1 MTCMF
6 SISDPL
12 QKIISDSVEVHY
24 AHDGAILKKRSRER
38 VLYTVG
44 YNIDIDRENHF
55 RELIMLY
62 LPWRNE
68 SKLIDGYV
76 SFEEKYNIFAAII
89 DKNKQSY
96 HRMSSSDLAN
106 LNSDLLHFTPDNDI
120 IVPQSQ
126 QQNDLD
132 ELEGSTESQLYK
144 CFDPGRPDN
153 TYDLAL
159 DLGIGRNQKC
169 PDGKKTIV
177 SAIDSISGDIPSHL
191 KTKLLSKIPEDSNK
205 TKGLSKYLHI
215 AEECPAELCANID
228 VSDGL
233 ANGTPCLK
241 KKIEF
246 RVPGS
251 DRCSIIWVHFDEQNV
266 GKTYRNQY
274 KHLFTVDIPSHYTP
288 IIEINRQFSFNYYQ
302 SFHVTRRQFPL
313 IMSSAKTVHKAQ
325 GSTMNE
331 AVIHFGCRKVEH
343 MHYVALSRVKNLAS
357 VKILELNAN
366 KIALS
371 TAVIKEMARM
381 RQSAVTSLSIP
392 LVYSFPQNSH
402 TLIFHNCRSLHR
414 YINDIRK
421 DFNFLA
427 SSFIAFSETK
437 LNVQPSVQY
446 ELPGFNL
453 YRNDGY
459 VNDHNHQIYHGTA
472 IFTRNP
478 VPNFKILNTHGLELS
493 SATIS
498 LCELELQIGIVY
510 CPPKNAS
517 FDSFKKVFQVFNTE
531 FNFNKPLVI
540 MGDFNVNLMQ
550 QDKFSAY
557 ITSSHKLRQL
567 VTTPTTDHGSLIDH
581 IYTNLDDKYIA
592 NSATATMTSL
602 LDIMKKTGPLPQP
615 LRVLVAAVAEPY
627 TYAPE
632 KQLLKLTLC
641 DATAMCKAV
650 VFDAKKFPKFKEN
663 SGVVLHNAVLNKD
676 REVVVTTQTRV
687 FVSVAPEV
695 PADLLLSAIE
705 VIRPTP
711 PDIVP
716 IDRAKRSPAKQR
728 TSIQGQIV
736 NDSVATTVMVND
748 KEVNVQTITVED
760 RTGKV
765 KVSLWR
771 NIAAEPVML
780 GDVVAITNI
789 VVNSKRY
796 NNEESLS
803 STQFTKIERQQL
815 REMNLVNFICAGRKR
830 QNEAKDN
837 TNPTGISESVI
848 HRFINV
854 LAVSMKPD
862 IAHVTLDTFTGPG
875 DRGLTISTGKDCG
888 VTFQV
893 LSSLDRAGVAFNI
906 KGNGKKKGE

>member
-1 MTCMF
+1 YEIDTLD
-6 SISDPL
+6 DP
-12 QKIISDSVEVHY
+12 IIHTFGSCSSDSVEVHY

-44 YNIDIDRENHF
+44 YNIDSDRENHF

-106 LNSDLLHFTPDNDI
+106 LNSDLLHFTPDNGI
-120 IVPQSQ
+120 IVAQSQ

-233 ANGTPCLK
+233 ANGTPCLIK
-241 KKIEF
+241 KLEF

-421 DFNFLA
+421 DFNFLS

-510 CPPKNAS
+510 CSPKNAS

-540 MGDFNVNLMQ
+540 M
-550 QDKFSAY
+550 
-557 ITSSHKLRQL
+557 
-567 VTTPTTDHGSLIDH
+567 
-581 IYTNLDDKYIA
+581 
-592 NSATATMTSL
+592 ATMTSL

-748 KEVNVQTITVED
+748 KEVNVRTITVED

-771 NIAAEPVML
+771 NIAAEPVVLGDVVAITNIVVNTKRYNDEESLSSTQFTKIEDSVATTVMVNDKEVNVRTITVEDRTGKVKVSLWRNIAAEPVVL

-803 STQFTKIERQQL
+803 STQFTKI
-815 REMNLVNFICAGRKR
+815 
-830 QNEAKDN
+830 
-837 TNPTGISESVI
+837 
-848 HRFINV
+848 
-854 LAVSMKPD
+854 
-862 IAHVTLDTFTGPG
+862 
-875 DRGLTISTGKDCG
+875 
-888 VTFQV
+888 
-893 LSSLDRAGVAFNI
+893 
-906 KGNGKKKGE
+906 

>member
-1 MTCMF
+1 MGVAIQQWRAQIGCFYKILVDTVFQMVIA
-6 SISDPL
+6 SIAENNVRKNKHKFVSIVPEQTLPSSQTSTSIPL
-12 QKIISDSVEVHY
+12 HASPIVADCFPPSHPAVCAPITLIDLPFLVPVNQPVVNSKKRKKSSNDRTKPGCAQTKKQKTSLSDSVEVHY

-44 YNIDIDRENHF
+44 YNIDSDRENHF

-120 IVPQSQ
+120 IVAQSQ

-233 ANGTPCLK
+233 ANGTPCLIK
-241 KKIEF
+241 KLEF
-246 RVPGS
+246 RVPVS

-288 IIEINRQFSFNYYQ
+288 IIEINRQ
-302 SFHVTRRQFPL
+302 
-313 IMSSAKTVHKAQ
+313 
-325 GSTMNE
+325 
-331 AVIHFGCRKVEH
+331 
-343 MHYVALSRVKNLAS
+343 
-357 VKILELNAN
+357 
-366 KIALS
+366 
-371 TAVIKEMARM
+371 
-381 RQSAVTSLSIP
+381 
-392 LVYSFPQNSH
+392 
-402 TLIFHNCRSLHR
+402 
-414 YINDIRK
+414 

-427 SSFIAFSETK
+427 SSFIVFSETK

-459 VNDHNHQIYHGTA
+459 
-472 IFTRNP
+472 
-478 VPNFKILNTHGLELS
+478 
-493 SATIS
+493 
-498 LCELELQIGIVY
+498 IGIVY
-510 CPPKNAS
+510 CSPKNAS

-540 MGDFNVNLMQ
+540 M
-550 QDKFSAY
+550 
-557 ITSSHKLRQL
+557 
-567 VTTPTTDHGSLIDH
+567 
-581 IYTNLDDKYIA
+581 
-592 NSATATMTSL
+592 ATMTSL

-748 KEVNVQTITVED
+748 KEVNVRTITVED

-771 NIAAEPVML
+771 NIAAEPVVL

-803 STQFTKIERQQL
+803 STQFTKIEDYLEADLEAVLLGDSGYPLRRYLITPILHPSNENEESSDHVLTLIHRLKARSHRKNFAGAFLERSWPPLRQ
-815 REMNLVNFICAGRKR
+815 RRIRSATAYGPSYR
-830 QNEAKDN
+830 
-837 TNPTGISESVI
+837 SESFELHKILRAV
-848 HRFINV
+848 RSGQFSAPAKFTTAPTTPSQS
-854 LAVSMKPD
+854 LAPLDASSW
-862 IAHVTLDTFTGPG
+862 TLGSARPTQK
-875 DRGLTISTGKDCG
+875 S
-888 VTFQV
+888 
-893 LSSLDRAGVAFNI
+893 
-906 KGNGKKKGE
+906 